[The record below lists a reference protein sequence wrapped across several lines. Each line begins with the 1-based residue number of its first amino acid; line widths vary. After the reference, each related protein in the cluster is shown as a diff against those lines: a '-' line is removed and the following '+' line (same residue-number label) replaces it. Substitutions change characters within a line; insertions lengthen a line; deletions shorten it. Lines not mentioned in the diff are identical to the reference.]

1 MSQQE
6 LLSTIAW
13 ALDSREI
20 PYLVSGSLA
29 SCLHGGFR
37 PPRGIDLVVDLRA
50 GQADALLD
58 AFPPPEFFL
67 AEDDVR
73 EAISG
78 KELFNVMSLVDCT
91 RVDFWPHSGSDF
103 DLSRFARRN
112 QAALGGVEI
121 SFPTAEDALLA
132 LLDWNRRHPAKT
144 EALADAQEIYS
155 VQRDLL
161 DAGYLAHWAKALG
174 VEEALLTLQRAT

>member
-20 PYLVSGSLA
+20 AYLVSGSLA

-37 PPRGIDLVVDLRA
+37 PPRGIDLVVDLRS
-50 GQADALLD
+50 GQTEAFLE

-73 EAISG
+73 AAIAQQT
-78 KELFNVMSLVDCT
+78 LFNIMSLVDCT
-91 RVDFWPHSGSDF
+91 RIDFWPHSGSDF
-103 DLSRFARRN
+103 DASRFARRSPV
-112 QAALGGVEI
+112 ALGGVEI
-121 SFPTAEDALLA
+121 SFPTAEDAILS
-132 LLDWNRRHPAKT
+132 LLDWDRRQPGKT
-144 EALADAQEIYS
+144 ESLTDAREIYT
-155 VQRDLL
+155 VQRELL
-161 DAGYLAHWAKALG
+161 DAGYLAHWAEALG
-174 VEEALLTLQRAT
+174 VAEAWRALQRGK